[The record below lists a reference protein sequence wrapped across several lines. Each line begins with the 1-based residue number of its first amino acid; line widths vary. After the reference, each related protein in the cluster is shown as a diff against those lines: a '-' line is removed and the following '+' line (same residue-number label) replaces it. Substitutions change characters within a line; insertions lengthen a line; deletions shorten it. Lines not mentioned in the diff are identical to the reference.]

1 MIEGDYSGQ
10 TIRVNLEGD
19 GVLHWF
25 LVEEGVPLDGVVEEV
40 DQGLA
45 VRRRYLD
52 SDGNEIHDG
61 TVRHGDIVQVEV
73 SLESARRLSNLVI
86 TDLLPAGLEVEN
98 PRRSPQGKLPPEGKG
113 DKKASGPAQ
122 IVTAHMDI
130 RDDRV
135 ILYVPTF
142 VGKGIYRY
150 IARAVTMGDF
160 QVPVVAAESMYDP
173 GIYSRNG
180 SGRLIVGDKKGG

>member
-1 MIEGDYSGQ
+1 MIAMTTKSSISVKEALGRGD
-10 TIRVNLEGD
+10 TD
-19 GVLHWF
+19 
-25 LVEEGVPLDGVVEEV
+25 
-40 DQGLA
+40 
-45 VRRRYLD
+45 
-52 SDGNEIHDG
+52 
-61 TVRHGDIVQVEV
+61 V
-73 SLESARRLSNLVI
+73 S
-86 TDLLPAGLEVEN
+86 
-98 PRRSPQGKLPPEGKG
+98 
-113 DKKASGPAQ
+113 
-122 IVTAHMDI
+122 MDI

-180 SGRLIVGDKKGG
+180 SGRRIVGDKKGG